1 MLDYC
6 YQRPGDRRSWVVK
19 ETTCIF

>member
-6 YQRPGDRRSWVVK
+6 YQHPGDRRSWVVK